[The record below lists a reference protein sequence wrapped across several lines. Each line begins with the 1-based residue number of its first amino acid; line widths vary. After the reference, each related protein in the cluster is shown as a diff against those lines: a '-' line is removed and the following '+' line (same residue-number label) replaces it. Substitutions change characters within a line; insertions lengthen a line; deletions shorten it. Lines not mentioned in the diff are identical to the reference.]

1 MRTAFLATAL
11 VTALLIPAGSAG
23 TAVRFEIEDLVEHA
37 ELVFE
42 GRVVSATPYA
52 TAGGRVETEYFV
64 SVHRTYLGTPFGTQV
79 FRIPGGVLPDGSGL
93 AIPGLSELREGQN
106 ALLFLTEEG
115 TTGWRMPVGLA
126 QGQLDVVVGA
136 DGRRAL
142 ASAGAELALV
152 DPLSGQLGSHAAGAV
167 LDYQAT
173 VARIEAAAARKLR
186 GEPANPPATQNGEQR

>member
-1 MRTAFLATAL
+1 MRRAFLATAL

-23 TAVRFEIEDLVEHA
+23 TAVRFEIEDLVERA

-64 SVHRTYLGTPFGTQV
+64 SVHRTYLGTPYGTQV

-93 AIPGLSELREGQN
+93 VIPGIGELREGQN
-106 ALLFLTEEG
+106 ALLFLCQEG

-126 QGQLDVVVGA
+126 QGQLDVVVGQ
-136 DGRRAL
+136 DGHRAL

-152 DPLSGQLGSHAAGAV
+152 DPLSGQLAPHAAGAV

-186 GEPANPPATQNGEQR
+186 GEPANPNQEQR